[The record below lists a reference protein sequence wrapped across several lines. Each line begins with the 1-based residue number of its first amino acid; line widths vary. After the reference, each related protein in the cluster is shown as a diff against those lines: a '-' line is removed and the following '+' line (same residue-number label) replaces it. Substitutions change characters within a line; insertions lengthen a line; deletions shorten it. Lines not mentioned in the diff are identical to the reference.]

1 MNFIDESLPSE
12 KIKRIFSSWAN
23 TNSNMDSCTTHV
35 LITLPSCLPLLPI
48 CSHLNGHIPPY
59 GVVVEHEQHDQR
71 WKIAHEINFR
81 VSVCVCSCLSVSL
94 FLSRYIY
101 ACIWHFLCP
110 QSPPRPFAPLTL
122 ADSFVCICAPC
133 VYWAVVYF
141 FFLLFF
147 NSSSAAVTQK
157 PWLRNGISKYFPHTH
172 THRISTLANGV
183 PVCAIVLFSLPSHHI
198 SYGTNACISCV

>member
-1 MNFIDESLPSE
+1 MFSLLCRLVYLFFLFVPIWTATYRRTLNMNSMINVE
-12 KIKRIFSSWAN
+12 KSRTKLIF
-23 TNSNMDSCTTHV
+23 V
-35 LITLPSCLPLLPI
+35 CL
-48 CSHLNGHIPPY
+48 
-59 GVVVEHEQHDQR
+59 
-71 WKIAHEINFR
+71 
-81 VSVCVCSCLSVSL
+81 CVCSCLSVSL

-101 ACIWHFLCP
+101 ACIWHCLCP

>member
-1 MNFIDESLPSE
+1 MFSLLCRLVYLFFLFVPIWTATYRRTLNMNSMINVE
-12 KIKRIFSSWAN
+12 KSRTKLIF
-23 TNSNMDSCTTHV
+23 V
-35 LITLPSCLPLLPI
+35 CL
-48 CSHLNGHIPPY
+48 
-59 GVVVEHEQHDQR
+59 
-71 WKIAHEINFR
+71 
-81 VSVCVCSCLSVSL
+81 CVCSCLSVSL

-101 ACIWHFLCP
+101 ACIWHCLCP

-141 FFLLFF
+141 FFFYFLILLLLLLHKNRDYETGSVNIF
-147 NSSSAAVTQK
+147 
-157 PWLRNGISKYFPHTH
+157 RTH
-172 THRISTLANGV
+172 TNRISTLANGV

>member
-101 ACIWHFLCP
+101 ACIWHCLCP

-141 FFLLFF
+141 FFFYFLILLLLLLHKNRDYETGSVNIF
-147 NSSSAAVTQK
+147 
-157 PWLRNGISKYFPHTH
+157 RTH
-172 THRISTLANGV
+172 TNRISTLANGV

>member
-94 FLSRYIY
+94 FLSIY
-101 ACIWHFLCP
+101 MHASGIVSALNRPRGPSPHSLWLIRLCAYVH
-110 QSPPRPFAPLTL
+110 RAYTELLF
-122 ADSFVCICAPC
+122 I
-133 VYWAVVYF
+133 F
-141 FFLLFF
+141 FFFYFLILLLLLLHKNRDYETGSVNIF
-147 NSSSAAVTQK
+147 
-157 PWLRNGISKYFPHTH
+157 RTH

>member
-1 MNFIDESLPSE
+1 MFSLLCRLVYLFFLFVPIWTATYRRMESSLNMNSMINVE
-12 KIKRIFSSWAN
+12 KSRTKLIF
-23 TNSNMDSCTTHV
+23 V
-35 LITLPSCLPLLPI
+35 CL
-48 CSHLNGHIPPY
+48 
-59 GVVVEHEQHDQR
+59 
-71 WKIAHEINFR
+71 
-81 VSVCVCSCLSVSL
+81 CVCSCLSVSL

-101 ACIWHFLCP
+101 ACIWHCLCP

-172 THRISTLANGV
+172 TQNFDISQWCARVCHRTLQPSISPYLIWYERVHFVCLVSALA
-183 PVCAIVLFSLPSHHI
+183 
-198 SYGTNACISCV
+198 